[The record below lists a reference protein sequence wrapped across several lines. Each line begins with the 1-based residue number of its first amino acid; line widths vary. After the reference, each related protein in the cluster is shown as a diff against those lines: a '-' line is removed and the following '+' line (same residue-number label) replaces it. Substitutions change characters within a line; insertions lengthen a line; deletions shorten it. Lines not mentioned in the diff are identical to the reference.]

1 MIYGV
6 VIGTIDN
13 MNITL
18 LLRVTSIETLNLV
31 GFRVHGLRFELFS
44 LKERCGRETA

>member
-1 MIYGV
+1 MTYGV

-18 LLRVTSIETLNLV
+18 LLRVTPMETWNLV

-44 LKERCGRETA
+44 LKESCVRETA